1 MIRIKK
7 LYVFLLQSYLPLFVM
22 TFLIC
27 SFVLLMQFLWKYIDD
42 LVGKGLEVSV
52 LAELFVYAFLSM
64 VPLALP
70 LAILLAS
77 LMVFGSLGERLEL
90 TAIKSAGVSLLKIM
104 SPLVIFVVLISIFA
118 FFFQNNIL
126 PKTQVK
132 MWTLLYSMRHKSP
145 ELDIP
150 EGAFYNQITGFNMY
164 VNSKNRDTGM
174 LYDVMIY
181 DVSKGYGSANII
193 VADSGKLTMMEDKQH
208 LLFKLYQGE
217 AFEDLKDGSVQKG
230 ENMLYR
236 RESFDAKDVLITF
249 DASFN
254 RIEDGAM
261 GGHYMGKNL
270 TELGYTVDSVSA
282 RVDSVGSEYG
292 KILMRQPL
300 FNVPNVNYVVRNGK
314 REEQPHKEIVLAEAL
329 NVDSLLSGATVQF
342 KRTFVSGALGKAKR
356 QKQDIEYKSYAIKSE
371 RQTIRNHKIEMQ
383 KKFTLSF
390 ACLIFFF
397 IGAPLGAIIR
407 KGGLAVPI
415 VVSILMFIIYY
426 IIDNSGYKLAQN
438 GTWAVWQ
445 GVWLSSAVLFPLG
458 VFLTS
463 RAAKDSAVFNADV
476 YRNFFTKLFGVHE
489 MRNVEFKEIILDDVD
504 SNCAVERLSG
514 LKLEANAF
522 LTKYNKRQSYKK
534 YWTNG
539 YTRVDINALSEK
551 IEETVEYLSN
561 SDNRII
567 VNKLMDFP
575 ILRRLLLYHPTRY
588 KWVSWTAMILFPLGG
603 LVYLI
608 GIKQQARL
616 KIEINTVV
624 KVSDE
629 LIKMYE
635 NK

>member
-1 MIRIKK
+1 MVRIKK
-7 LYVFLLQSYLPLFVM
+7 LYLFILKSYLPLFAM

-104 SPLVIFVVLISIFA
+104 SPLVIFVASISIFA

-150 EGAFYNQITGFNMY
+150 EGAFYNQITGFNMF
-164 VNSKNRDTGM
+164 VESKNRETGM

-208 LLFKLYQGE
+208 LMFKLYQGE

-230 ENMLYR
+230 ENMMYR
-236 RESFDAKDVLITF
+236 RESFDTKDVLITF

-254 RIEDGAM
+254 RIGDEAM
-261 GGHYMGKNL
+261 GGHYMGKDL
-270 TELGYTVDSVSA
+270 KELSHTIDSVTV
-282 RVDSVGSEYG
+282 RVDSISGGYG
-292 KILMRQPL
+292 EILRKQPL
-300 FNVPNVNYVVRNGK
+300 FGLPYNNYIVRNGK
-314 REEQPHKEIVLAEAL
+314 RVELPRNEFTLTNPL
-329 NVDSLLSGATVQF
+329 NVDSLIKGETVQF
-342 KRTFVSGALGKAKR
+342 ERSFVSGALSRAKR
-356 QKQDIEYKSYAIKSE
+356 QKQDLEYKSYSIKNDKS
-371 RQTIRNHKIEMQ
+371 TIRNHKIEMQ

-415 VVSILMFIIYY
+415 VVSVLMFIIYY

-438 GTWAVWQ
+438 GTWAVWR
-445 GVWLSSAVLFPLG
+445 GVWLSSYVLFPLG
-458 VFLTS
+458 VFLTL

-476 YRNFFTKLFGVHE
+476 YRNFFTKLLGVHE
-489 MRNVEFKEIILDDVD
+489 MRNVLFKEIIIDDVD
-504 SNCAVERLSG
+504 CKVALEKLSD
-514 LKLEANAF
+514 LDIDAENF
-522 LTKYNKRQSYKK
+522 LTKYKTRQSYMK
-534 YWTNG
+534 YWLNG
-539 YTRVDINALSEK
+539 YDRADINKLYDK
-551 IEETVEYLSN
+551 IEDTVEYLSN

-575 ILRRLLLYHPTRY
+575 ILRKLLLYHPTSYR
-588 KWVSWTAMILFPLGG
+588 WVAWTLIVIFPIGG
-603 LVYLI
+603 LGYLI
-608 GIKQQARL
+608 GTRQQSKLKLEIKTVSKVSNELINML
-616 KIEINTVV
+616 KIE
-624 KVSDE
+624 
-629 LIKMYE
+629 
-635 NK
+635 